1 MAKIVSIEYIRAFA
15 IILVV
20 IGHFAPDYSPEWWK
34 QLHSLIYSF
43 HMPLFL
49 IISGFVYAISKHKS
63 YADLLVRR
71 SKRLLLPYFSAS
83 IIIICLKFLTDS
95 YLSVENPVDETAFF
109 KMFLLPEAGYF
120 LWYIFVLFESVALVG
135 LCRQNKICHR
145 WLLLL
150 AAVLYYLPIELTDYL
165 CLNEFKRFFVFF
177 MVGVIVADF
186 DIKKYFNNYVWIA
199 SGIIWLG
206 LFMLEPKNSLLFP
219 VMAISG
225 SIFISGICRKVVQ
238 HNNSIKWLILIS
250 SASYFIY
257 LFHTTFEGLA
267 KALVAK
273 LIDNSQDYFV
283 PIAIVTIFA
292 GVVIPLLIYK
302 FVEKDKICR
311 FLFGISKKKV
321 TVVLLIITLM
331 VSCNTSNEKPVEN
344 VIEQVENTDSIEIF
358 EDEYLV
364 DNDIAMTVKS
374 IADAISVGEELD
386 TAEYNF
392 EGILTDGEGTPLYTD
407 AFGYPGEW
415 AVDVIGPNAV
425 RIRNIHLGNLTTE
438 NLAGYITESL
448 ELINENN
455 TNNADSID
463 NSDVLVYDFDGG
475 TIRFKT
481 YDAVTY
487 SGEEGPIVSILV
499 TGDTI
504 VCEPDTLLLLEDEPT
519 GGFKSGQSH

>member
-1 MAKIVSIEYIRAFA
+1 MAKIVSIEYIRAIA

-49 IISGFVYAISKHKS
+49 IISGFVYAISKYKS
-63 YADLLVRR
+63 YADLLMRR

-83 IIIICLKFLTDS
+83 IIIIGLKFFTDS
-95 YLSVENPVDETAFF
+95 FLSIENPVDETAFF
-109 KMFLLPEAGYF
+109 KIFLLPEAGYF
-120 LWYIFVLFESVALVG
+120 LWYIFVLFESIALVG
-135 LCRQNKICHR
+135 LCRQNKICHCG
-145 WLLLL
+145 LLLL
-150 AAVLYYLPIELTDYL
+150 AAVLYYLPIELSDYF

-177 MVGVIVADF
+177 MMGVIVADF
-186 DIKKYFNNYVWIA
+186 DIKKYFSSYVWIT
-199 SGIIWLG
+199 SGIIWLA

-219 VMAISG
+219 VMAISA
-225 SIFISGICRKVVQ
+225 SMFISGICQKVVQ
-238 HNNSIKWLILIS
+238 YNKNLKWMILLS

-267 KALVAK
+267 KALAAK
-273 LIDNSQDYFV
+273 LVNNQQDYFV

-302 FVEKDKICR
+302 FVKKDKICR
-311 FLFGISKKKV
+311 FLFGISEKNV
-321 TVVLLIITLM
+321 AVAIIVVTLM
-331 VSCNTSNEKPVEN
+331 VSCNTSNEKNVEN
-344 VIEQVENTDSIEIF
+344 VIEQNADSIEIF

-425 RIRNIHLGNLTTE
+425 RIRNIYLGNLTTK

-448 ELINENN
+448 ELIDKNNINN
-455 TNNADSID
+455 TDSID
-463 NSDVLVYDFDGG
+463 NSDVLIYDFDGG
-475 TIRFKT
+475 TISFKT
-481 YDAVTY
+481 YDAVSY
-487 SGEEGPIVSILV
+487 SGEEGPIVSIFV

-504 VCEPDTLLLLEDEPT
+504 VCEPDTLLLFEDEPT